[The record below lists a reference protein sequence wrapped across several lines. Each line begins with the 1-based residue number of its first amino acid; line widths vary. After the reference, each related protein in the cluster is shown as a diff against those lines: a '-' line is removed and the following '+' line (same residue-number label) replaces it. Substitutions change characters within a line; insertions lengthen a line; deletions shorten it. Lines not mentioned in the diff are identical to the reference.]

1 MTDRHVVKSLR
12 LAVGA
17 ALTILLA
24 GCSEQSLE
32 GVDLSPNP
40 TSTSVADFATEDST
54 STSALPTTTE
64 TAAPTTTE
72 PTTTT
77 ENPADLGRTAEPG
90 VLYVGPDGDDQN
102 NGTLPSEAFRT
113 LNHAVTVLAPGD
125 QLLVLEGEY
134 DEEWRSDTSVHISA
148 KGTPDAWIRIQPFPG
163 HDVTVLGSERNSFK
177 LEGAE
182 YLELSGFELAGT
194 GTVRLGAGVHI
205 EHPSHHIVVADNTV
219 HGFPAGGV
227 VATGGSHLTIRNN
240 EVFGNARYNVDQ
252 HSGISLWRPRNVG
265 FADDENGYS
274 NYVIGNVVYD
284 NRNLVPGDRG
294 ITDGNC
300 VIVDQSNLTEYEGR
314 TLIANNLCVNNGGRG
329 VNVHKSAHVDVVNN
343 TIYNNLQSPELADD
357 NGEIMAYE
365 SSDARFVNNLVIS
378 SSSDAA
384 RSSRSDDIIFVDNL
398 FVGPRAGVGGEN
410 TQLDVDPSTIVRSPT
425 IDPLTFDF
433 GLVQDSPALE
443 LGRSDF
449 VGVLPIDL
457 FGNPRQVGA
466 AVDVGAIEG

>member
-1 MTDRHVVKSLR
+1 MRNRHASKRLHTAALLA
-12 LAVGA
+12 LAVYLA
-17 ALTILLA
+17 A
-24 GCSEQSLE
+24 CSSPSLD

-40 TSTSVADFATEDST
+40 TTTSAANDTAQDTTST
-54 STSALPTTTE
+54 STLPTTTE
-64 TAAPTTTE
+64 SAPTTSTSS
-72 PTTTT
+72 TTT
-77 ENPADLGRTAEPG
+77 ENPADLGRTIEQG
-90 VLYVGPDGDDQN
+90 VLYVGPNGDDQN
-102 NGTLPSEAFRT
+102 SGTLPSEAFRT
-113 LNHAVTVLAPGD
+113 LNHAVTVLTPGD
-125 QLLVLEGEY
+125 QLLVLEGDY

-163 HDVTVLGSERNSFK
+163 HDVTVLGTERNSFK

-205 EHPSHHIVVADNTV
+205 EHPSHHIVIADNTV

-240 EVFGNARYNVDQ
+240 EVYGNARYNVDQ
-252 HSGISLWRPRNVG
+252 HSGISLWRPRNLD
-265 FADDENGYS
+265 FTDDENGYS
-274 NYVIGNVVYD
+274 NYIIGNVVYD
-284 NRNLVPGDRG
+284 NRNLVPGERG

-300 VIVDQSNLTEYEGR
+300 VIVDQSNLTEYNGR
-314 TLIANNLCVNNGGRG
+314 TLIVNNLCVNNGGRG

-398 FVGPRAGVGGEN
+398 FIGPRSGVGGEN
-410 TQLDVDPSTIVRSPT
+410 TQLDVDPATVVRSPSV
-425 IDPLTFDF
+425 DPLTFDF
-433 GLVQDSPALE
+433 TLVPDSPALE
-443 LGRSDF
+443 LGRPDF
-449 VGVLPIDL
+449 VDVIPVDL
-457 FGNPRQVGA
+457 FGNPRQLGD